1 MIIDQETCIGCG
13 ECVFTCTVEAIGQR
27 DGTAV
32 IDREVCVEC
41 GNCLRIA
48 DCPTGALQQ
57 DELTWPRIVRKYFS
71 DNQQPWPEELCFS
84 TGYGRGTD
92 ECKTNDR
99 SGRFKRGQVGVLIE
113 VGRPGVSTSFRNVEK
128 VVQALMKA
136 GVEFEEK
143 TPLTALIKDKE
154 KGLLRDE
161 IRDERVLSCI
171 IEAKIGIADL
181 EKTMALIRQVA
192 TEIDTV
198 FSLGLVTRLDDG
210 MHSPLDPLFARMGIQ
225 PRPNAKINLG
235 LGRPIFEP

>member
-13 ECVFTCTVEAIGQR
+13 ECVFTCTVAAIRHG
-27 DGTAV
+27 DDKAV
-32 IDREVCVEC
+32 IDRGLCVEC

-48 DCPTGALQQ
+48 DCPTGALRQ

-71 DNQQPWPEELCFS
+71 DNRQPWPEELRFS

-99 SGRFKRGQVGVLIE
+99 SGRFRRGQVGVMIE
-113 VGRPGVSTSFRNVEK
+113 VGRPGVSTSFRDVEK
-128 VVQALMKA
+128 ILQALIKA
-136 GVEFEEK
+136 DIEFEEK
-143 TPLTALIKDKE
+143 TPLTALIKDKG

-171 IEAKIGIADL
+171 IEAKIGTEDL
-181 EKTMALIRQVA
+181 EKILPMIRKA
-192 TEIDTV
+192 AAEIDTV
-198 FSLGLVTRLDDG
+198 FSLGLVTRLEEG
-210 MHSPLDPLFARMGIQ
+210 PRSPLDPLFAKLGIE